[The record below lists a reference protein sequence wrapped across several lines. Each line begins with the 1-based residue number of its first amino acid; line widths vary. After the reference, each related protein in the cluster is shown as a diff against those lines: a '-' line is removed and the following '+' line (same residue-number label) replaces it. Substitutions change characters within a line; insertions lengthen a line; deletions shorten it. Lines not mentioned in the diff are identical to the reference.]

1 MKILFTPAQCRPTP
15 KSQRVSIT
23 LRIEQKLVKA
33 GQQKKEELVVVSPWK
48 RTASKK
54 KINSTVRKQELKG
67 NRAVTA
73 MKARAIWQ
81 SSVSAA

>member
-1 MKILFTPAQCRPTP
+1 MSSGLK
-15 KSQRVSIT
+15 
-23 LRIEQKLVKA
+23 QKLVKA

-73 MKARAIWQ
+73 MKAKAFGNA
-81 SSVSAA
+81 VSQLFRKGVALERTGNSMTSR